1 MQNYKDKNKLM
12 RIITNNQDNNSI
24 LGDFCTDLL
33 ADSNFC
39 CLSTEKKQLEYLK
52 KLPMIHGCHLI
63 IPIREL
69 LKIYNA

>member
-39 CLSTEKKQLEYLK
+39 CLSTEKKQLEY
-52 KLPMIHGCHLI
+52 
-63 IPIREL
+63 
-69 LKIYNA
+69 